1 MIRGY
6 FEPFRFERP
15 VARIEVD
22 VSLPRVSP
30 FPARIDF
37 LIDTGATSSTIHP
50 HDMLTHFSMTPND
63 LASVERWPRRKAG
76 LGIGGRVLDSIES
89 AELRFERDD
98 GTVLALE
105 QDVLIAQPTADNDR
119 LPLLLSWDVLRH
131 FRLTLDAR
139 TGLVLLDE

>member
-30 FPARIDF
+30 FSARIDF
-37 LIDTGATSSTIHP
+37 LIDTGATSSTVHP
-50 HDMLTHFSMTPND
+50 HDMLTHFRVTPNE
-63 LASVERWPRRKAG
+63 LASPDRWPRRRTG
-76 LGIGGRVLDSIES
+76 FGIGGGVLDYIES

-105 QDVLIAQPTADNDR
+105 QDILIAQLTSENED
-119 LPLLLSWDVLRH
+119 LPSLLGWDVLQH

-139 TGLVLLDE
+139 TSLVMLDE